1 MLAPR
6 PRGALVP
13 IAILVFAALSACK
26 SGSEPKP
33 VGPAQLSVSPVSNGA
48 TGTSVPV
55 SIVLKT
61 AENKP
66 VANATV
72 NFQVTAGSG
81 SVSPTTTT
89 TDADGRAQTT
99 LTFGSTPGVVEVTI
113 TVAGSSLTRVIYPT
127 AIGPAPATCNSS
139 TALSLNP
146 GEVRAPIS
154 QLGVCV
160 AGGAGGAEFA
170 LVPFNFSTTFASI
183 ASLDF
188 SSSGASTVTTPP
200 LARIPIAGASLLMSS
215 LGAETTPALF
225 ATPAGFDTRLRE
237 AERRVLAPLIPAAR
251 AWRRTAGDGTSL
263 RPSFSTSAAA
273 PYTVGQIVQLNVRS
287 GATFAD
293 ACETPDMRTG
303 RVVAVT
309 DKAVVIA
316 DQANPT
322 GGYTDAEYQSIG
334 VTFDT
339 LVYDLDTKAFGAPQ
353 DIDTNG
359 KIILFFTRAVN
370 ELTPPNSQSLVGG
383 FFYGRDLFPKAATET
398 LDACPTSNVAELF
411 YLLVPDPNGVVN
423 GNRRDKGTVQRLT
436 ISTTAHEF
444 QHLINASRRL
454 YVNTSSEDFE
464 EVWLN
469 EGLSHVAEELLFYRE
484 SGLSPRQNIDSIRI
498 RSSQRIVNAYNNDQS
513 SNFGRFRQ
521 YLGRPSTSSPY
532 APDDEL
538 WTRGATWSFL
548 RYAADHQGTADGDIW
563 FQLTNSVTEGMNNL
577 QNVFGA
583 DVAGLFR
590 DWATSTFTDDVP
602 GTATRWQQPSW
613 HFRSM
618 YKLLTSNPNAI
629 PPNPGTYPLN
639 TVTVGDGSP
648 LNVLLNGGGVA
659 YVRFAVA
666 PGGVASVQWN
676 GPLPRVAMT
685 LVRFK

>member
-13 IAILVFAALSACK
+13 IAIAAFAALSACN
-26 SGSEPKP
+26 SGTEPKP
-33 VGPAQLSVSPVSNGA
+33 VAPAQLSVSPVSNGA
-48 TGTSVPV
+48 VGTSVPV
-55 SIVLKT
+55 SIVLKS

-66 VANATV
+66 IANATV
-72 NFQVTAGSG
+72 SFQVTAGSG
-81 SVSPTTTT
+81 SVSPTTAT
-89 TDADGRAQTT
+89 TDANGQAQTT

-113 TVAGSSLTRVIYPT
+113 TVNGTSLTRIVYPT
-127 AIGPAPATCNSS
+127 AIGPAPASCTSG

-146 GEVRAPIS
+146 GEVRTPIA
-154 QLGVCV
+154 QLGICV
-160 AGGAGGAEFA
+160 SGGAGGAEFA
-170 LVPFNFSTTFASI
+170 LVPFNFSTTFGSI

-188 SSSGASTVTTPP
+188 TSTGASTVTTPP
-200 LARIPIAGASLLMSS
+200 LARVPVGVATLSLSAFAGS
-215 LGAETTPALF
+215 TTPALF
-225 ATPAGFDTRLRE
+225 ATPAGFDARLRE
-237 AERRVLAPLIPAAR
+237 SERRALTPLIPSAR
-251 AWRRTAGDGTSL
+251 AWRRAVGDGTSL
-263 RPSFSTSAAA
+263 RPSFSTSAA

-287 GATFAD
+287 GNTFAD

-339 LVYDLDTKAFGAPQ
+339 LVYDLDSKAFGAPE

-383 FFYGRDLFPKAATET
+383 FFYARDLFPKTATQT
-398 LDACPTSNVAELF
+398 LDACATSNVAEMF
-411 YLLVPDPNGVVN
+411 YLLVADPNGVVN
-423 GNRRDKGTVQRLT
+423 GNRRDKATVQRLT
-436 ISTTAHEF
+436 ISTTAHEL

-464 EVWLN
+464 DVWLN
-469 EGLSHVAEELLFYRE
+469 EGLSHIAEELLFYRE
-484 SGLSPRQNIDSIRI
+484 SGLSPRQNIDTNLV

-538 WTRGATWSFL
+538 WTRGATWAFL
-548 RYAADHQGTADGDIW
+548 RYAADHQGTGDGDVW
-563 FQLTNSVTEGMNNL
+563 FRLTNSVTEGTNNL

-583 DVAGLFR
+583 DISGLFR
-590 DWATSTFTDDVP
+590 DWATSSFTDDVP
-602 GTATRWQQPSW
+602 GTAARWQQPSW

-618 YKLLTSNPNAI
+618 YKLLTSNPNSI
-629 PPNPGTYPLN
+629 PPTPGTYPLN
-639 TVTVGDGSP
+639 TVTVGDGAP
-648 LNVLLNGGGVA
+648 LTVLINGGGVA
-659 YVRFAVA
+659 FVRFAVA
-666 PGGVASVQWN
+666 GGQVASVTWN
-676 GPLPRVAMT
+676 GPQPRVAMT

>member
-13 IAILVFAALSACK
+13 IAIAVFTVLSACN
-26 SGSEPKP
+26 SGTEPKP
-33 VGPAQLSVSPVSNGA
+33 AAPAQLSVSPVSNGGI
-48 TGTSVPV
+48 GTTVPV
-55 SIVLKT
+55 SIVLKS

-66 VANATV
+66 IANASV
-72 NFQVTAGSG
+72 SFQVTSGSG
-81 SVSPTTTT
+81 SVSPATTT
-89 TDADGRAQTT
+89 TDADGQAQTT
-99 LTFGSTPGVVEVTI
+99 LTFGSTPGVVELTI
-113 TVAGSSLTRVIYPT
+113 TVAGTSLSRVVYPT
-127 AIGPAPATCNSS
+127 AIGPAGACSGGS
-139 TALSLNP
+139 ALSLNP
-146 GEVRAPIS
+146 GEVRTPIA

-160 AGGAGGAEFA
+160 SGGTGGAEFA
-170 LVPFNFSTTFASI
+170 LVPFNFSTTFSNI

-188 SSSGASTVTTPP
+188 TSSGASTVTTPP
-200 LARIPIAGASLLMSS
+200 LARVPVSPATLSLASSFGAS
-215 LGAETTPALF
+215 TTPALF
-225 ATPAGFDTRLRE
+225 ATPVGFDSRLRE
-237 AERRVLAPLIPAAR
+237 AERRVLTPLIPTAR
-251 AWRRTAGDGTSL
+251 AWRRAAGDGTAL
-263 RPSFSTSAAA
+263 RPSFSTSAA
-273 PYTVGQIVQLNVRS
+273 PYTVGQIVSLNVRS
-287 GATFAD
+287 GNTFAD

-339 LVYDLDTKAFGAPQ
+339 LIYDLDSKAFGTPQ

-359 KIILFFTRAVN
+359 KIVLFFTRAVN
-370 ELTPPNSQSLVGG
+370 ELTPSGSQSLVGG
-383 FFYGRDLFPKAATET
+383 FFYARDLFPKTATQT
-398 LDACPTSNVAELF
+398 LDACATSNVAEMF
-411 YLLVPDPNGVVN
+411 YLLVADPNGVVN
-423 GNRRDKGTVQRLT
+423 GNRRDKATVQRLT
-436 ISTTAHEF
+436 ISTTAHEL

-464 EVWLN
+464 DVWLN
-469 EGLSHVAEELLFYRE
+469 EGLSHIAEELLFYRE
-484 SGLSPRQNIDSIRI
+484 SGLTPRQNIDSIRI
-498 RSSQRIVNAYNNDQS
+498 RSSQRIVNAYNNDQA

-538 WTRGATWSFL
+538 WTRGATWAFL

-563 FQLTNSVTEGMNNL
+563 FRLVNSVTEGTNNL

-583 DVAGLFR
+583 NVPGLFR

-602 GTATRWQQPSW
+602 GVATQWQQPSW

-618 YKLLTSNPNAI
+618 YKLLTSNPNSI
-629 PPNPGTYPLN
+629 PPTPGTYPLN
-639 TVTVGDGSP
+639 TVTVGDGAP
-648 LNVLLNGGGVA
+648 LTVLINGGGVA

-666 PGGVASVQWN
+666 AGQVASVQWN
-676 GPLPRVAMT
+676 GPQPRVAMT